1 MPDPLSS
8 ALRTV
13 EEADRLLEEY
23 GADFRAGK
31 SGAEGS
37 VPLAEAAGRVLREPV
52 LADREYP
59 AQDRSRMDGIAI
71 AFSAWAMGVRDFPVT
86 ALSRAGDPRIELS
99 DVSGCVEI
107 MTGAAC
113 PLGADTIV
121 PYEALSLGNGVARVS
136 ETAEIRE
143 GQFLH
148 RQGSDCAAGDVLVPE
163 GTRLHAAAVAA
174 AASMGYAR
182 LRVAARPRIALV
194 ATGDEVVDVRETP
207 LPHQVRGSNAPA
219 LEALFTGL
227 GEIEAFR
234 VGDDPEALSA
244 RLEACLAAC
253 DVLLVTGGVSAGK
266 FDAIPGVLEALGAR
280 KVFHKIAQK
289 PGKPLWF
296 GVREAAGKDA
306 QLVFGLPGN
315 PVSALVC
322 ARRYALPLL
331 RARAGIRDA
340 APGARLEGDLK
351 TPVSNFTQFLPARRT
366 FFGTETR
373 VSPLPLNGSGDFSR
387 LALSDGFLEI
397 PPGRNSLTDGE
408 ILSFFAWDS

>member
-1 MPDPLSS
+1 LLS
-8 ALRTV
+8 V
-13 EEADRLLEEY
+13 EEADRLLAKYGEY
-23 GADFRAGK
+23 GPGF
-31 SGAEGS
+31 GAAEES
-37 VPLAEAAGRVLREPV
+37 VPLAAAAGRVLREPV
-52 LADREYP
+52 RADREYP

-71 AFSAWAMGVRDFPVT
+71 AFSAWGMGVRDFPVT

-121 PYEALSLGNGVARVS
+121 PYEALTLENGVARVAE
-136 ETAEIRE
+136 ETLVRE

-148 RQGSDCAAGDVLVPE
+148 RQGSDCAAGDVLVPA

-194 ATGDEVVDVRETP
+194 ATGDEVVDVGEIP

-219 LEALFTGL
+219 LQALFKDV
-227 GEIEAFR
+227 GEVGAFR
-234 VGDDPEALSA
+234 VGDDPRALA
-244 RLEACLAAC
+244 ERLAACLEAC

-266 FDAIPGVLEALGAR
+266 FDAIPDVLEALGVR

-296 GVREAAGKDA
+296 GFKEAGPGEEAK
-306 QLVFGLPGN
+306 LVFGLPGN

-331 RARAGIRDA
+331 RARAGIREA
-340 APGARLEGDLK
+340 APGARLEGTLNA
-351 TPVSNFTQFLPARRT
+351 PVSNFTQFLPARRT
-366 FFGTETR
+366 FFGPETR

-387 LALSDGFLEI
+387 LAASDGFLEI